1 MVNKIKE
8 KIKNNKILIIV
19 LISFL
24 AIILGVGIS
33 YAFYAA
39 IIKGNETS
47 TTLQLEAG
55 TLSMEHFSWR
65 SCSSAVILTV
75 QYAHSLARR
84 QMRRI

>member
-1 MVNKIKE
+1 MVNKIKG
-8 KIKNNKILIIV
+8 KIKNNKVLIIV

-55 TLSMEHFSWR
+55 TLSINYDGGGTIIAKGFLPGDQPF
-65 SCSSAVILTV
+65 ATKTFT
-75 QYAHSLARR
+75 
-84 QMRRI
+84 